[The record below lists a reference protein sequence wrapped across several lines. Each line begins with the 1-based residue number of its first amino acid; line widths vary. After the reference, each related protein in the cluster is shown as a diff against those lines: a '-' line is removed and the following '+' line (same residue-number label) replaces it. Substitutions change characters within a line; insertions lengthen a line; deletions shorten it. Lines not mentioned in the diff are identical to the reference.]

1 MGSYLPSIRFIV
13 FLVKSIILFS
23 LNRFVLPRYSEK
35 LRSKIKINS
44 TPQFNNK
51 HSITYSSLEVQF
63 VQLLRLHYQYHYQWC
78 SHNDQVV
85 QLQDA
90 WYDKNSLLQVVV
102 VLLLL
107 LILP

>member
-1 MGSYLPSIRFIV
+1 MGSHLPKSFLIV
-13 FLVKSIILFS
+13 FFVKSIIVFS
-23 LNRFVLPRYSEK
+23 LNLFVFPRYSENA
-35 LRSKIKINS
+35 RSKIKINS

-51 HSITYSSLEVQF
+51 HSITYNSLEVQF

-90 WYDKNSLLQVVV
+90 
-102 VLLLL
+102 
-107 LILP
+107 